1 MRGTRF
7 EKLHHYSI
15 SRISYLEFLHLMN
28 IRKTTRFIQVAA
40 LVLVATLLVSAGP
53 ADDTR
58 VNTLGHQM
66 MCMCGCNQ
74 ILAECNHVG
83 CSYSTKMLA
92 QIREAVARGDS
103 DSAIKKM
110 MVDQYGTVVLA
121 APTTKGFDIVAWI
134 MPFVIFL
141 LSLGAVVFVIK
152 TWKNRKPPTPPSPPA
167 APDVIDSYR
176 ELARKETE
184 L

>member
-1 MRGTRF
+1 M
-7 EKLHHYSI
+7 KS
-15 SRISYLEFLHLMN
+15 
-28 IRKTTRFIQVAA
+28 RKTFRMLQVTA
-40 LVLVATLLVSAGP
+40 LVIAATLLVSAGP
-53 ADDTR
+53 SDDTR

-103 DSAIKKM
+103 DTAIKKM

-121 APTTKGFDIVAWI
+121 APTTRGFDIVAWI
-134 MPFVIFL
+134 TPFVIFL
-141 LSLGAVVFVIK
+141 LALGAVVVVIR
-152 TWKNRKPPTPPSPPA
+152 TWKRRSAPVPAVSPA
-167 APDVIDSYR
+167 TPDVINSYR